1 MLLLITE
8 LTGISNSSYAL
19 ADDGWNDCPRGEV
32 NCEYPGNC
40 CRYLDTNNDGICDN
54 SQSAPQERSETLVR
68 DLEVTENYRINQ
80 DIVAADDS
88 ESSDIGNN
96 AGNRKAGY
104 YLIPNLL
111 LVGIL
116 YGLSYLLSA
125 IRIIRPVVHRKIW
138 NLMLLVTT
146 VISAVLGL
154 ILILKIDFKVN
165 VSLPFDILFWHV
177 EAGIAMG
184 MIAVFHI
191 LWHWRYFQTMLTS
204 AD

>member
-1 MLLLITE
+1 
-8 LTGISNSSYAL
+8 
-19 ADDGWNDCPRGEV
+19 
-32 NCEYPGNC
+32 
-40 CRYLDTNNDGICDN
+40 LDTNNDGICDN